1 MLSLTFFFSVPGN
14 WEKVNSFPE
23 RGSSK
28 SEVYQVLKLK
38 SSLKS
43 YILDYDHM
51 NEIMVCDLRVM
62 NRSSVVMRL
71 MDFHKRDGA

>member
-1 MLSLTFFFSVPGN
+1 MLSLTFFSVPGN

-28 SEVYQVLKLK
+28 SEVYQVLNLK

-43 YILDYDHM
+43 YS
-51 NEIMVCDLRVM
+51 IMII
-62 NRSSVVMRL
+62 
-71 MDFHKRDGA
+71 